1 MGYEEAATTDSYQVQ
16 RDLRLQTATGALAG
30 TLTTPAG
37 EVEHVALVLAGSG
50 PTDRDGN
57 SAALPGRNDCLRL
70 LAAGLTDAGVATL
83 RVDKRGVGESVA
95 TPERDLRLETFVDD
109 AIAWLDHLKG
119 EFGFRRFTVVGHS
132 EGSLIGMLV
141 ADHFPARAFISLE
154 GAGRTAQDTLLRQ
167 LRRQLTEPLL
177 AEVETIIA
185 RLAAGEA
192 IDTLPD
198 GIADVSALAEM
209 FRPDVQPYLMSWFAY
224 DPADLL
230 ARLDI
235 PILIVQ
241 GSTDLQVGIADA
253 QRLVAANHRAQM
265 AEIEGMN
272 HVLKTAPPNPQENL
286 ATYGN
291 SDLPLAPPLIPTI
304 TRFLAETTS
313 WPN

>member
-1 MGYEEAATTDSYQVQ
+1 MRSEEAATTDSLRVQ
-16 RDLRLQTATGALAG
+16 HDLRLHTATGTLAG
-30 TLTTPAG
+30 TLATPTD

-57 SAALPGRNDCLRL
+57 SATLPGRNDCLRL
-70 LAAGLTDAGVATL
+70 LATGLTDAGVATL
-83 RVDKRGVGESVA
+83 RVDKRGVGESVV

-109 AIAWLDHLKG
+109 AVAWLDHLKG
-119 EFGFRRFTVVGHS
+119 EFGFRRFTIIGHS

-141 ADHFPARAFISLE
+141 ADHFPASAFISLE

-167 LRRQLTEPLL
+167 LRPQLTEPLL
-177 AEVETIIA
+177 AEVEKIIA

-192 IDTLPD
+192 VETLPD
-198 GIADVSALAEM
+198 RIADVPALAEM

-241 GSTDLQVGIADA
+241 GTTDLQVEIADA
-253 QRLVAANHRAQM
+253 QRLVAANHLAQM
-265 AEIEGMN
+265 AEIEDMN
-272 HVLKTAPPNPQENL
+272 HVLKTAPPDPEENL
-286 ATYGN
+286 AAYGN

-304 TRFLAETTS
+304 TRFLAGTMT